1 MNVLPISLY
10 RAVRLMRLNNLKM
23 DAAIQLYFNGSMILA
38 ILNPIFFSYEK
49 IKLKN
54 FIQRRKYEYWNI
66 KHNWIHWIITY
77 MCIIHAQSKTIR
89 NVYWLLKAFI
99 KSFTR
104 HGLWSCVGKTRT
116 ETAEPT
122 VKNWGI
128 RTVSGGKT
136 RFRTKMHSHIRVFFI
151 FYFLKHIS

>member
-10 RAVRLMRLNNLKM
+10 RTVRLMRLNNPALFQRI
-23 DAAIQLYFNGSMILA
+23 DDFSHFESY
-38 ILNPIFFSYEK
+38 FFSYEK

-54 FIQRRKYEYWNI
+54 FIQRRKYEYSNI

-89 NVYWLLKAFI
+89 NVYWLLKAFV

-151 FYFLKHIS
+151 F